1 MLYVSPH
8 VRAAIAARRR
18 LGMMAGGFTTAA
30 FSARRCHQ
38 LAVYDP
44 EQAHS
49 IYQQVVAQLACHP
62 GISLRVGAAFRLVD
76 QPTLLRLA
84 AEGGLTP
91 GENEHTLG
99 PLSPLWPPGARSMCS
114 TGCLGCCCGTVIAH
128 ELAHA
133 WQGENAPLLKDPLW
147 REGFAEWVAYQHLRD
162 LGASQSCRANA

>member
-1 MLYVSPH
+1 M
-8 VRAAIAARRR
+8 
-18 LGMMAGGFTTAA
+18 
-30 FSARRCHQ
+30 
-38 LAVYDP
+38 AVYDP

-99 PLSPLWPPGARSMCS
+99 LYHRYGLLRAIYVLYGLPRLLLR
-114 TGCLGCCCGTVIAH
+114 TVIAH

-162 LGASQSCRANA
+162 LGASKAAERMLKTEHPYRPGLERCLEVERQAGIAGVLEYIRRIE